1 MITVNKEKLIERV
14 ALLAS
19 GVDSLGTG
27 SFVSISTIFFLTNS
41 HVNTTFIGIG
51 LTLSAISGMIAS
63 VPIAYLADRL
73 GKLRTFSISYI
84 LRAIGMLLW
93 LAIRGNIGFLI
104 FMTLF
109 GIIDRSAA
117 SLTRSLIVAP
127 LSKEKALSYEGELK
141 KMNNFRQYAILK
153 PHLKSSYLSVFS
165 EADVPVNEEVETGLS
180 YNLLGAKALLKTG
193 KVAIVN
199 NYNIAQIWLQDE
211 NAPFKMRIRRE
222 ALGKYTTTIDDVDA
236 LVPSLDIKTLCT
248 YTHTV
253 KHKVSPFISLEI
265 NTPLKAQEYTAIAN
279 LYTDRAEINKR
290 RYTLAVEGISP
301 KAAIVTLDMY
311 SADDMRLE
319 VELTNPK
326 EIVIIPQFLFDYSK
340 K

>member
-1 MITVNKEKLIERV
+1 
-14 ALLAS
+14 
-19 GVDSLGTG
+19 
-27 SFVSISTIFFLTNS
+27 
-41 HVNTTFIGIG
+41 
-51 LTLSAISGMIAS
+51 
-63 VPIAYLADRL
+63 
-73 GKLRTFSISYI
+73 
-84 LRAIGMLLW
+84 
-93 LAIRGNIGFLI
+93 
-104 FMTLF
+104 
-109 GIIDRSAA
+109 
-117 SLTRSLIVAP
+117 
-127 LSKEKALSYEGELK
+127 
-141 KMNNFRQYAILK
+141 MNNFRQYAILK

-222 ALGKYTTTIDDVDA
+222 ALGRYTTTIDDVGA
-236 LVPSLDIKTLCT
+236 LIPSLDAKTLCA

-253 KHKVSPFISLEI
+253 KHRVTPVLSLEI

-290 RYTLAVEGISP
+290 RYTLVVEGISP
-301 KAAIVTLDMY
+301 KAAIVTLDVY